1 MPAVSEKQARLMRAV
16 AHSPEFAKKVNIP
29 QSVGREF
36 SHLATKALRKKQKGC
51 NCGQT

>member
-16 AHSPEFAKKVNIP
+16 AHSPEFAKQVSIP

-36 SHLATKALRKKQKGC
+36 SHMAVNALRKKK
-51 NCGQT
+51 